1 MYIRDEPMI
10 ISRIVFELEIRDS
23 WRNKIIISIKKEYYV
38 TCLFN
43 FYEFIFT
50 SMYIYNRYIQNN
62 YIKSSDKDN
71 HQLY

>member
-10 ISRIVFELEIRDS
+10 ISRMVFELEIRAS
-23 WRNKIIISIKKEYYV
+23 WRNKIIISIKKEYFV

-62 YIKSSDKDN
+62 YIRSSDKDN
-71 HQLY
+71 H

>member
-62 YIKSSDKDN
+62 YIRSSDKDN
-71 HQLY
+71 H

>member
-10 ISRIVFELEIRDS
+10 ISRMVFELEIRAS
-23 WRNKIIISIKKEYYV
+23 WRNKIIISIKKEYFV
-38 TCLFN
+38 ACLFN

-62 YIKSSDKDN
+62 YIRSSDKDN
-71 HQLY
+71 H

>member
-1 MYIRDEPMI
+1 M
-10 ISRIVFELEIRDS
+10 VFELEIRAS
-23 WRNKIIISIKKEYYV
+23 WRNKIIIKNKSIKKEYSV

-62 YIKSSDKDN
+62 YIRSSDKDN
-71 HQLY
+71 H

>member
-23 WRNKIIISIKKEYYV
+23 WRNKIIISIKKEYSV

-62 YIKSSDKDN
+62 YIRSLDKDN
-71 HQLY
+71 H

>member
-10 ISRIVFELEIRDS
+10 ISRMVFELEIRDS
-23 WRNKIIISIKKEYYV
+23 WRNKIIISIKKEYSV
-38 TCLFN
+38 ICLFN

-62 YIKSSDKDN
+62 YIRSSDKDN
-71 HQLY
+71 H

>member
-23 WRNKIIISIKKEYYV
+23 WRNKIIISIKKEYFV

-62 YIKSSDKDN
+62 YIRSSDKDN
-71 HQLY
+71 H

>member
-10 ISRIVFELEIRDS
+10 ISRMVFELEIRDS
-23 WRNKIIISIKKEYYV
+23 WRNKIIISIKKEYFV

-62 YIKSSDKDN
+62 YIRSSDKDN
-71 HQLY
+71 H